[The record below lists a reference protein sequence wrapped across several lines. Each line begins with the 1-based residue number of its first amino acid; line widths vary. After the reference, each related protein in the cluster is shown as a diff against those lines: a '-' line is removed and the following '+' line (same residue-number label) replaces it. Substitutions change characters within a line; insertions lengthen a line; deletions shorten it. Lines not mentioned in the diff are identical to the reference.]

1 MNKIIVQYQPFVM
14 EQKIMV
20 LNENNKP
27 ISNYNVHI
35 DQIPDLVATLSR
47 KNVEEI
53 NLLGSKEYIAQ
64 QKKEIVDKVNNEN
77 IKIIYV

>member
-64 QKKEIVDKVNNEN
+64 QKKEIIDKVNNEN

>member
-14 EQKIMV
+14 EQKVMV

-47 KNVEEI
+47 KNVKEI
-53 NLLGSKEYIAQ
+53 DLLGSKEYIAQ
-64 QKKEIVDKVNNEN
+64 QRKEIVDKVNNEN

>member
-35 DQIPDLVATLSR
+35 DQIPDLVASLSR
-47 KNVEEI
+47 I
-53 NLLGSKEYIAQ
+53 M
-64 QKKEIVDKVNNEN
+64 
-77 IKIIYV
+77 

>member
-64 QKKEIVDKVNNEN
+64 QRKEIVDKVNNEN